1 MLLLG
6 TSAAAAEEDASS
18 LLLLLGTRAA
28 AAEEGGSSF
37 LLRLGTRG
45 AAVEEEEG
53 SSFLL
58 VLSEEKALVCVEEV
72 YEVPVELLAAPH
84 LGQQAGLPGQH
95 ALQLINK

>member
-1 MLLLG
+1 M
-6 TSAAAAEEDASS
+6 
-18 LLLLLGTRAA
+18 LLLGTRAA
-28 AAEEGGSSF
+28 AAEEGSSF
-37 LLRLGTRG
+37 LPLQRMRAAAAEEEGLSFLLLLGTR
-45 AAVEEEEG
+45 AAAAEEEG